1 MKFCNYSHSKQHP
14 NSQVIVSP
22 SGTCDPNANVVDNS
36 YGYLNL
42 PENRVTHSDD
52 NGQMRFIHISHDSS
66 IFIVMRNLHFN
77 TLSSKQ
83 AGKMCHMTRIKASKN
98 FR

>member
-83 AGKMCHMTRIKASKN
+83 EKCVT
-98 FR
+98 